1 MNLTEISIKRPSLI
15 IVLFSLFTLL
25 GISGYQN
32 LSYELMPDF
41 NQPVVVINTLYPGA
55 EPNEVETSVS
65 RKIEDA
71 LSNLEGVDYL
81 VTKSLPNASIIIANL
96 KYGTD
101 LDKTMQDAQRY
112 IDNIRKDLPPDIQN
126 PVMSKVSPNDLP
138 IMSVSATSNFK
149 STEFY
154 QKLKDDYLPQI
165 QQLKGV
171 AEITVLGGEERE
183 IQVKVNKDKLKLYK
197 ISLYQVVEA
206 INHSG
211 IDLPSGKIQTAKESN
226 SVRLVGKFTNV
237 NDISNVQV
245 AMPVPGS
252 PVYVKDVADVVDG
265 IKEVTSVSRYNGQ
278 NGIGLLIK
286 KQGDANAVDVSKLI
300 KEKFQTIEKSNAEAA
315 VKFVVT
321 DDSTDNTIAAVNSVV
336 HDLILAVILVS
347 IVMLLFLRSFRNSLI
362 VAVAIPT
369 SLIMA
374 FGMMWLLGYTLNL
387 MTLLAMSLVIGVLVD
402 DATVVLENIQ
412 RHLDM
417 GKEKRKAAM
426 DGRMEIGYSAVSITL
441 VDVVVFLP
449 ILFLQVFVAD
459 MLKQFSVVIITT
471 VLTSLLVGF
480 TLTPWLASR
489 IGKKEDLKPSNF
501 FNKFLLWFEH
511 QLDTFIKWYG
521 KKLEWVL
528 GHKLVFTAFLLVLFA
543 GTALMMKQGIIGKEL
558 IATGDQG
565 KFQLALEFDKGTTIE
580 QNNLVSEKIENYIL
594 QQPEVASL
602 FSNVGGPSTG
612 MGSLGVGMANKT
624 EFTVQLKM
632 KNEELKDKSEKLKA
646 NSGKIND
653 ENAVMTESTET
664 FMRRLKDSLQKDYSG
679 INFSMMALGLIPR
692 TAPIEITLSG
702 NSLNQVLA
710 TGQQMKQAIE
720 KIPGADNVRLSVEAG
735 SPELK
740 VVPDKDRM
748 QRLGLSTSY
757 VGMSLRTAFTGNDD
771 ATMTDAGTEYPVRIW
786 LDKFNRQNYDDVKQL
801 YVVNPMGA
809 PVEVSQFATI
819 EKDNSPSLLER
830 KDRQPAVTLTA
841 DALGRPS
848 GTVADDVVSYVKEN
862 PLPAGIQMAW
872 GSDIKRQNDSFGAL
886 GSVLLISFILIYL
899 IMVALYD
906 SYIYPFVAL
915 FGIPVAAIGAFLALN
930 LSLSHISLFALL
942 GMIMLMGLV
951 TKNAILIV
959 DFTNQLKAEG
969 KPFREAIIHASMGR
983 MRPIMM
989 TTLSMAIGMLPIALA
1004 TGTSAEW
1011 KNALAWVIIGGLL
1024 SSLALT
1030 IFLVPMVYYVVD
1042 AIKLKIKSEKI
1053 KVKKRSA
1060 PKVRE

>member
-1 MNLTEISIKRPSLI
+1 MNITEISIKRPSLI
-15 IVLFSLFTLL
+15 IVLFSVFTLL
-25 GISGYQN
+25 GIIGFKN

-41 NQPVVVINTLYPGA
+41 NQPIVVIKTVYPGA

-71 LSNLEGVDYL
+71 LSNLEGVEYL

-112 IDNIRKDLPPDIQN
+112 IDNIKKDLPKDIQN

-138 IMSVSATSNFK
+138 IMSVSATSDLNP
-149 STEFY
+149 TEFY
-154 QKLKDDYLPQI
+154 QRMKDDYLPQI
-165 QQLKGV
+165 QKLKGV
-171 AEITVLGGEERE
+171 AEITILGGEERE
-183 IQVKVNKDKLKLYK
+183 IQVKVDKDKLKLYK

-206 INHSG
+206 INRSG
-211 IDLPSGKIQTAKESN
+211 IDLPAGKVQTDQENS
-226 SVRLVGKFTNV
+226 SVRLVGKF
-237 NDISNVQV
+237 NDLSSIQNVQV
-245 AMPVPGS
+245 AMPMPRS
-252 PVYVKDVADVVDG
+252 PVYVKDIAEVVDG
-265 IKEVTSVSRYNGQ
+265 IKETSSISRYNGK

-286 KQGDANAVDVSKLI
+286 KQSDGNAVDVSKLI
-300 KEKFQTIEKSNAEAA
+300 KEQFQTIEKNNASTN

-336 HDLILAVILVS
+336 FDLILAVILVS
-347 IVMLLFLRSFRNSLI
+347 IVMLLFLRSYRNSLI

-369 SLIMA
+369 SLITA
-374 FGMMWLLGYTLNL
+374 FGTMWLLGYTLNL

-417 GKEKRKAAM
+417 GKDKRKAAM

-441 VDVVVFLP
+441 VDVVVFVP

-459 MLKQFSVVIITT
+459 MLKQFSVVIIVT

-489 IGKKEDLKPSNF
+489 IGEKENLQPTNF
-501 FNKFLLWFEH
+501 FNRFLLWFEH
-511 QLDTFIKWYG
+511 QLDKFITWYG
-521 KKLEWVL
+521 GKLDWVL
-528 GHKLVFTAFLLVLFA
+528 RHKLIFTGFVIFLFI
-543 GTALMMKQGIIGKEL
+543 GTAVMMKQGIIGKEL

-565 KFQLALEFDKGTTIE
+565 KFRLGLEFDKNASIQ
-580 QNNLVSEKIENYIL
+580 QNNQISKKIETYIL
-594 QQPEVASL
+594 QQPEVATI

-612 MGSLGVGMANKT
+612 IGSLGVGSANKS
-624 EFTVQLKM
+624 EFTIQLKI
-632 KNEELKDKSEKLKA
+632 KKEELRKEGLRK
-646 NSGKIND
+646 
-653 ENAVMTESTET
+653 VSTEK
-664 FMRRLKDSLQKDYSG
+664 FMTNLRNDLQEKFPG
-679 INFSMMALGLIPR
+679 INYSISALGLIPK

-702 NSLNQVLA
+702 SELSQVMQTAKSLKSV
-710 TGQQMKQAIE
+710 IE

-740 VVPDKDRM
+740 VMPDRDKM
-748 QRLGLSTSY
+748 QRLGLNTAY
-757 VGMSLRTAFTGNDD
+757 VGMNLRTAFSGNDD
-771 ATMTDAGTEYPVRIW
+771 ATLTENGTEYPVRIW
-786 LDKFNRQNYDDVKQL
+786 LDKFSRQNYDDINKL
-801 YVVNPMGA
+801 NIVNPMGI
-809 PVEVSQFATI
+809 PIEVSQFATI

-830 KDRQPAVTLTA
+830 KDRQPAITITA
-841 DALGRPS
+841 NALGRPS
-848 GTVADDVVSYVKEN
+848 GTVADEVVAYVKNN
-862 PLPAGIQMAW
+862 PLPNGIEMTW

-886 GSVLLISFILIYL
+886 GSVLIISFILIYL

-915 FGIPVAAIGAFLALN
+915 FAIPVAAIGAFLALN
-930 LSLSHISLFALL
+930 LSLSHLSLFALL
-942 GMIMLMGLV
+942 GLIMLMGLV
-951 TKNAILIV
+951 TKNSILIV

-969 KPFREAIIHASMGR
+969 KPYRQAIIEASKGR
-983 MRPIMM
+983 MRPILM

-1011 KNALAWVIIGGLL
+1011 KNGLAWVIIGGLL
-1024 SSLALT
+1024 SSLVLT
-1030 IFLVPMVYYVVD
+1030 VFLVPMVYYGVD
-1042 AIKLKIKSEKI
+1042 RVKEKMRIKN
-1053 KVKKRSA
+1053 
-1060 PKVRE
+1060 